1 MFLTPKLCGA
11 DEVKSDLGGHWR
23 SLLRSAFYS
32 LTAGQMWLKFG
43 MESPWYL
50 WFVVASCMGLHRI
63 ARDRTESHGSAHG
76 TGWHGMARGHGM
88 AHGIAWH
95 GMARDGTGSSTG
107 CTDTGWQRDGPG

>member
-11 DEVKSDLGGHWR
+11 NEVKSDLGGHWR

-50 WFVVASCMGLHRI
+50 WFVVASCMGLHGIAQNRMGVHRMAREGTGRNRI
-63 ARDRTESHGSAHG
+63 ARDG
-76 TGWHGMARGHGM
+76 TGWHGMAR
-88 AHGIAWH
+88 
-95 GMARDGTGSSTG
+95 DGAG
-107 CTDTGWQRDGPG
+107 